1 MFVLH
6 FYYLLI
12 IIIITIID
20 CITMSIYVIHILLL
34 SLFAELNDFLALISE
49 AICKTSSNS
58 FMKQYKNICLC
69 L

>member
-20 CITMSIYVIHILLL
+20 CITMSMYVIHIMLL
-34 SLFAELNDFLALISE
+34 SLFAELNDFFALISE

-58 FMKQYKNICLC
+58 FIKKYKNICLC